1 MTFCHSFAT
10 TFGMT
15 KPAKKATRTNP
26 VHVEKY
32 RDLAIPIYAKPVGNY
47 QSFLVSYYSNGRRIQ
62 ERAKTLEAA
71 RTKAK
76 AAIRQIT
83 EGSGR
88 HVALT
93 AVEVA
98 DYTAAV
104 RTLRPL
110 GNVSLVAA
118 VDSYARAVEALGD
131 DDIVSACRAY
141 RAELAR
147 RNEVTRAKF
156 PDVVKSYLLS
166 MEKAGASGRYL
177 QDLKHRLEGRAA
189 KHFRGY
195 IDTIPSSELSA
206 WIDSLKIAHR
216 TRANFR
222 GALLSLF
229 TYAKQNGH
237 LARDRQTEAELLPS
251 RSRLNSAKAQKPVSI
266 YTPTEIA
273 KILNS
278 APEHLRP
285 LFALGA
291 FAGLRS
297 AEIFDLKWGDIN
309 KRHLVVEAAG
319 NKNATRRLVPVQ
331 PALSS
336 WLATCQR
343 GEDDAE
349 LCARWSHETTFTATM
364 SQAVRAAGVEP
375 VANGLRHSFISY
387 RVAKIKDVQEV
398 ALEAGNSPQMIF
410 SNYRDVKTRDGKLVT
425 PALAAAWFKAL
436 PSSAPNVLPF
446 AKAS

>member
-1 MTFCHSFAT
+1 
-10 TFGMT
+10 MT
-15 KPAKKATRTNP
+15 KPAKKAVRTKP
-26 VHVEKY
+26 VHVEKF

-98 DYTAAV
+98 DYTAAI

-141 RAELAR
+141 RTELAR

-251 RSRLNSAKAQKPVSI
+251 RSRLNSAKAKKPVSI

-273 KILNS
+273 KILHS

-291 FAGLRS
+291 FAGIRS
-297 AEIFDLKWGDIN
+297 AELFDIKWGDIN
-309 KRHLVVEAAG
+309 KRHIVVEAAG
-319 NKNATRRLVPVQ
+319 NKNAARRLVPVQ
-331 PALSS
+331 PALSA
-336 WLATCQR
+336 WLATCKR
-343 GEDDAE
+343 GEADAE
-349 LCARWSHETTFTATM
+349 LCARWSHESTFTATM
-364 SQAVRAAGVEP
+364 SQAVRRAGVKP
-375 VANGLRHSFISY
+375 VDNGLRHSFISY

-410 SNYRDVKTRDGKLVT
+410 SNYRDVKTREGKLVT
-425 PALAAAWFKAL
+425 PALAAAWFKAV
-436 PSSAPNVLPF
+436 PSSASNVLPF